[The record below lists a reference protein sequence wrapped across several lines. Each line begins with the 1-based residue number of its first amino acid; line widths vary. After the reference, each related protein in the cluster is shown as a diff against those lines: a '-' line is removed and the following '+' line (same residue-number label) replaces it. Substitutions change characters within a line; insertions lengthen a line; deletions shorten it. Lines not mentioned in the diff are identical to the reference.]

1 MTAPASPYR
10 EFAAALQV
18 PTLGAPAGL
27 LVGDAHQAERRF
39 AVHRNNFVV
48 SLIDA
53 LAASFPVTQ
62 ALVGVEF
69 FRAMARARVLTDPP
83 RSPAL
88 TDYALDFPGFVAA
101 FTPAAVV
108 PYLADVARIEALRIR
123 AYHAA
128 DAAPVSEP
136 DFRELLAKPSQLSGA
151 KVVLHPACAWLRSCH
166 AAYSIWYAHQG
177 LSDLSDASLDLI
189 DVDRAENAL
198 ITRPQLDVATIPLP
212 SGAIEWLDAL
222 RDGRTLGEA
231 FGQAHASDSQVD
243 DSALFALL
251 TRHGLAIRVDL
262 STEN

>member
-1 MTAPASPYR
+1 MTAPVFPCR
-10 EFAAALQV
+10 EFAAALQR
-18 PTLGAPAGL
+18 PTLGVPLGL
-27 LVGDAHQAERRF
+27 VAGDAHEAERRL

-48 SLIDA
+48 GLIDA

-69 FRAMARARVLTDPP
+69 FRAMTRELVLTDPP

-88 TDYALDFPGFVAA
+88 TDYALDFPEFVAA
-101 FTPAAVV
+101 FAPAAVV

-136 DFRELLAKPSQLSGA
+136 DYRELLAKPSRLSGA
-151 KVVLHPACAWLRSCH
+151 KVLLHPACAWLRSCH
-166 AAYSIWYAHQG
+166 AAYSIWHAHQG
-177 LSDLSDASLDLI
+177 LSDLSDASLELI
-189 DVDRAENAL
+189 DLDRAEDAL
-198 ITRPQLDVATIPLP
+198 ITRPELDVATIPLP
-212 SGAIEWLDAL
+212 SGAVEWLDAL
-222 RDGRTLGEA
+222 HDGRTLGEA
-231 FGQAHASDSQVD
+231 FGQAHASHSHVD

-251 TRHGLAIRVDL
+251 TGHGLAIRLDL